1 MLYAVLTLYSRVGS
15 THLFALLHVGCPDL
29 DQTMVWFCLFIG
41 FAVKM
46 PVFGLHIWL
55 PEAHVEAPTP
65 VSMLLASLL
74 LKLGGYGF
82 LHFSLPFFYKE
93 KSLYVLCAFL
103 LGILGVIFAS
113 GSALYQ
119 FDLKRIVAY
128 SSVAHMNLA
137 LLGLFSLNYL
147 GITGSIVLMVAHGL
161 VSAALFF
168 LIGVIYDRFFT
179 RSLYYLG
186 GFATIMPI
194 FAGFLLFFMLAN
206 MGFPGTFNFIGE
218 LYILLG
224 LKTINEGALLG
235 GVFGTLLSA
244 TYSMWL
250 YNKVCFGKLRLNP
263 FPLIQNKETKN

>member
-1 MLYAVLTLYSRVGS
+1 
-15 THLFALLHVGCPDL
+15 
-29 DQTMVWFCLFIG
+29 
-41 FAVKM
+41 
-46 PVFGLHIWL
+46 
-55 PEAHVEAPTP
+55 
-65 VSMLLASLL
+65 
-74 LKLGGYGF
+74 
-82 LHFSLPFFYKE
+82 
-93 KSLYVLCAFL
+93 LYVLCAFL

-119 FDLKRIVAY
+119 VDLKRIVAY

-147 GITGSIVLMVAHGL
+147 GITGSVVLMVAHGL

-186 GFATIMPI
+186 GFASIMPI
-194 FAGFLLFFMLAN
+194 FSGFLLFFMLAN

-224 LKTINEGALLG
+224 LKTINEAALIG
-235 GVFGTLLSA
+235 GVVGTLLSA
-244 TYSMWL
+244 TYSM
-250 YNKVCFGKLRLNP
+250 
-263 FPLIQNKETKN
+263 